1 MGRAGW
7 REHGDREGNAGGKA
21 GLSVSEERGSGWGAR
36 GRGETDGK
44 YGVTAQSAVFSI
56 GCSTRSQVVEKGPR
70 ELFLAAEGMYQLS
83 IAA

>member
-36 GRGETDGK
+36 GWGEMD
-44 YGVTAQSAVFSI
+44 GVTAQSAVFSI
-56 GCSTRSQVVEKGPR
+56 SCSTRSQVKKGPR